1 MPHCSL
7 TNHGSQNVSGS
18 GLEENPYSL
27 GHDGKKLSRT
37 DATIAALP
45 LLPRPKKA
53 RSAKRP
59 CKNPDTFTFM
69 GILGLRVLGLAVQHC
84 S

>member
-1 MPHCSL
+1 MSF
-7 TNHGSQNVSGS
+7 
-18 GLEENPYSL
+18 
-27 GHDGKKLSRT
+27 GHDGKELSSKSFP

-69 GILGLRVLGLAVQHC
+69 GILGLRALGLAVQDC